1 MKYGSVLVIDDDRDI
16 LQAARLLLKQHVA
29 QVDTQ
34 EDPSTL
40 PALLKQ
46 TSYDVI
52 LLDMNF
58 ARGNSSGLEG
68 LHWLEQII
76 KIDPSISVILIT
88 AFGDV
93 ETAVHAIKEGATDFI
108 LKPWQNERL
117 VTTVQNALRLRS
129 SKKEARQLRTQ
140 KQHLS
145 EAMDS
150 PYQVFIG
157 ESGGMRDV
165 FETIRKVAPTDA
177 NVLVL
182 GENGTGKEL
191 VSRAIHRQSTRTDQ
205 VFVTVDLGAV
215 SETLFESELFGH
227 VKGAFTDARED
238 RAGRFEAA
246 HNGTLFLDEIGNL
259 SLPLQAKLLS
269 ALQHRNIT
277 RVGSNKQRPIDVRL
291 ICATN
296 MPLYEMS
303 AEQKFRQDLLYR
315 INTVEIKLPPLR
327 DRQEDLP
334 MLCDHFLKLY
344 ARKYKKGAMR
354 LGAGTLKKLAAY
366 PWPGN
371 VRELRHA
378 IERAIILSDAAV
390 LQPTD
395 FLLSAPETATSATAF
410 ESMNLQEVEKQAIRQ
425 TLRKHNGNIS
435 HAARELGLTR
445 AALYRRL
452 EKYGM

>member
-1 MKYGSVLVIDDDRDI
+1 MKQGSVLVIDDDPDI

-34 EDPSTL
+34 ENPAAL
-40 PALLKQ
+40 PALLQ
-46 TSYDVI
+46 HTSYDVI

-58 ARGNSSGLEG
+58 ARGNNTGLEG
-68 LHWLEQII
+68 LHWLNQII

-93 ETAVHAIKEGATDFI
+93 ETAVNAIKEGATDFI

-117 VTTVQNALRLRS
+117 ITTVQNALRLRS
-129 SKKEARQLRTQ
+129 SKKEVTQLRRQ
-140 KQHLS
+140 KRHLS

-150 PYQVFIG
+150 PYQVFLG
-157 ESGGMRDV
+157 ESAGMRKV
-165 FETIRKVAPTDA
+165 FDTIAKVAPTDA

-191 VSRAIHRQSTRTDQ
+191 VSRAIHRASHRAAQ

-246 HNGTLFLDEIGNL
+246 HKGSLFLDEIGNL

-269 ALQHRNIT
+269 ALQHRQIT

-303 AEQKFRQDLLYR
+303 AENKFRQDLLYR

-327 DRQEDLP
+327 DRQDDLP
-334 MLCDHFLKLY
+334 LLCDHFLKLY
-344 ARKYKKGAMR
+344 GRKYKKGQMK
-354 LGAGTLKKLAAY
+354 LGPGTLKKLAAY
-366 PWPGN
+366 SWPGN

-378 IERAIILSDAAV
+378 IERAIILGDGNV
-390 LQPTD
+390 LQPED
-395 FLLSAPETATSATAF
+395 FLLSAPEPASSSPAF

-425 TLRKHNGNIS
+425 ALRKHNGNIS

>member
-1 MKYGSVLVIDDDRDI
+1 MKYGSVLVVDDDPDI

-29 QVDTQ
+29 QVDTL

-40 PALLKQ
+40 PELLQQ
-46 TSYDVI
+46 TSYDAI

-58 ARGNSSGLEG
+58 GRGSNSGREG

-76 KIDPSISVILIT
+76 KIDPSIAVILIT

-117 VTTVQNALRLRS
+117 ITTVQNALRLRS
-129 SKKEARQLRTQ
+129 SKNEAHQLRAQ

-157 ESGGMRDV
+157 ESAGMRQV

-191 VSRAIHRQSTRTDQ
+191 VSRAIHRNSSRTDQ

-227 VKGAFTDARED
+227 TKGAFTDAKED

-259 SLPLQAKLLS
+259 SSPLQAKLLS
-269 ALQHRNIT
+269 VLQHRTIT

-296 MPLYEMS
+296 MPLYEM
-303 AEQKFRQDLLYR
+303 AADKKFRQDLLYR

-327 DRQEDLP
+327 DRQVDLP
-334 MLCDHFLKLY
+334 LLCEHFLKIY
-344 ARKYKKGAMR
+344 ARKYSKGTVR
-354 LGAGTLKKLAAY
+354 LGAGTMKKLLAY

-378 IERAIILSDAAV
+378 IERAIILSDSAV

-395 FLLSAPETATSATAF
+395 FLLSVHEPAASTSAF
-410 ESMNLQEVEKQAIRQ
+410 ETLNLQEVEKQAIRQ

>member
-1 MKYGSVLVIDDDRDI
+1 MKRGSVLVVDDDPDI
-16 LQAARLLLKQHVA
+16 LQAARLLLKQYVA
-29 QVDTQ
+29 QVDT
-34 EDPSTL
+34 EEN
-40 PALLKQ
+40 PANLTQLLQQ

-58 ARGNSSGLEG
+58 SRGSNSGLEG
-68 LHWLEQII
+68 MHWLEKII
-76 KIDPSISVILIT
+76 QTDPSISVILIT

-93 ETAVHAIKEGATDFI
+93 ETAVQAIKEGATDFI

-117 VTTVQNALRLRS
+117 VTTVQNALRLRTS
-129 SKKEARQLRTQ
+129 QKEAHQLRAQ
-140 KQHLS
+140 AKHLND
-145 EAMDS
+145 AMDT

-157 ESGGMRDV
+157 ESAGMRNV
-165 FETIRKVAPTDA
+165 FDTIRKVAPTDA

-191 VSRAIHRQSTRTDQ
+191 VSRAIHRASKRNDQ
-205 VFVTVDLGAV
+205 VFVTVDLGAI

-227 VKGAFTDARED
+227 VKGAFTDAKED

-259 SLPLQAKLLS
+259 SQPLQAKLLS
-269 ALQHRNIT
+269 ALQHRSIT
-277 RVGSNKQRPIDVRL
+277 RVGSNKQRPIDIRM

-296 MPLYEMS
+296 MPLYEMA
-303 AEQKFRQDLLYR
+303 AEKKFRQDLLYR

-327 DRQEDLP
+327 ERKEDIPL
-334 MLCDHFLKLY
+334 LCDHFLKMY
-344 ARKYKKGAMR
+344 ARKYNKGAMR
-354 LGAGTLKKLAAY
+354 LGAGTLKKLGAY

-378 IERAIILSDAAV
+378 IERAVILSESTS
-390 LQPTD
+390 LHPED
-395 FLLSAPETATSATAF
+395 FLLSHQEQPEASPTFASL
-410 ESMNLQEVEKQAIRQ
+410 NLQEVEKQAIRQ

>member
-1 MKYGSVLVIDDDRDI
+1 
-16 LQAARLLLKQHVA
+16 
-29 QVDTQ
+29 
-34 EDPSTL
+34 
-40 PALLKQ
+40 
-46 TSYDVI
+46 
-52 LLDMNF
+52 
-58 ARGNSSGLEG
+58 
-68 LHWLEQII
+68 
-76 KIDPSISVILIT
+76 
-88 AFGDV
+88 
-93 ETAVHAIKEGATDFI
+93 
-108 LKPWQNERL
+108 
-117 VTTVQNALRLRS
+117 
-129 SKKEARQLRTQ
+129 
-140 KQHLS
+140 
-145 EAMDS
+145 MDS

-157 ESGGMRDV
+157 ESAGMRRV
-165 FETIRKVAPTDA
+165 FETISKVAPTDA

-191 VSRAIHRQSTRTDQ
+191 VSRAIHRQSKRVDE

-227 VKGAFTDARED
+227 VKGAFTDARAD

-259 SLPLQAKLLS
+259 SPPLQAKLLS
-269 ALQHRNIT
+269 ALQNRTIT
-277 RVGSNKQRPIDVRL
+277 RVGSNKPRPVDVRL

-296 MPLYEMS
+296 MPLYEMA
-303 AEQKFRQDLLYR
+303 AEKKFRQDLLYR
-315 INTVEIKLPPLR
+315 INTVEINLPPLR
-327 DRQEDLP
+327 ERTDDLP
-334 MLCDHFLKLY
+334 LLCDHFLSLY
-344 ARKYKKGAMR
+344 ARKYNKGAMK

-378 IERAIILSDAAV
+378 IERAIILSDGPV
-390 LQPTD
+390 LQPAD
-395 FLLSAPETATSATAF
+395 FLLSAPEPAAAGPAF
-410 ESMNLQEVEKQAIRQ
+410 ESLNLEEVEKQAIRQ